1 MDYDWTVESHVGF
14 GDVMLNRLY
23 SYFTP
28 ENKPVGIENRSLIEK
43 KSCGGPCP
51 QNKFKVKWC
60 HQCYMIRHA
69 VA

>member
-14 GDVMLNRLY
+14 SDVMLNRLY

-43 KSCGGPCP
+43 KSCGRPIP
-51 QNKFKVKWC
+51 QNKSKV
-60 HQCYMIRHA
+60 
-69 VA
+69 